1 MSETETPWTPGPWE
15 VVSRLVGP
23 LIIRADCPAGF
34 DRIGK
39 LDVALVGADTFALAA
54 ANAELIAAAPSLY
67 EALEAYS
74 RWEAD
79 LIMSNEAWSGGFA
92 ELPTITQELWDR
104 FIEIQGMRNAALAL
118 ARGEDK

>member
-39 LDVALVGADTFALAA
+39 LDVA
-54 ANAELIAAAPSLY
+54 LIAAAPSLY